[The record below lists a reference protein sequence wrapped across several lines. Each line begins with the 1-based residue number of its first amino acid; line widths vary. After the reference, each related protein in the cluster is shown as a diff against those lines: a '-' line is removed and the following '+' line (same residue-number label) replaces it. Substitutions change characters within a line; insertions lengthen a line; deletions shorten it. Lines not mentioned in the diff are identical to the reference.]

1 MNSQELRA
9 LQEAY
14 SQVYAPQEL
23 DEGYKSFPYDKVKAK
38 VKKLKT
44 DRESL
49 GKKPLTGKSD
59 SEIGDTLNKMEK
71 SRNRETRLGLQSNTA
86 HSFVPKQKEKSN
98 RNRPESEKRSKT
110 VEPQKSF
117 GNRLTR
123 SDKQGI
129 RDSYEYDLYDI
140 ILSHLLDEGYA
151 DTFEAA
157 EAIMVNMSEDWRE
170 SIVEVAADQS
180 DKQIDKGVKTTY
192 KAQNVLDNQHQ
203 GRSRGL
209 NRLPADERADKTK
222 KMRGRLKSRRDDLFG
237 ERNKREDESRAELKK
252 KYGL

>member
-14 SQVYAPQEL
+14 MEVYN
-23 DEGYKSFPYDKVKAK
+23 EGYKSFPHEKVKAK
-38 VKKLKT
+38 SKKLKT

-59 SEIGDTLNKMEK
+59 SEISDTLNKMEK

-110 VEPQKSF
+110 VEPKKSF
-117 GNRLTR
+117 PNRLRR
-123 SDKQGI
+123 SDGQGI
-129 RDSYEYDLYDI
+129 QDSYDLYDI

-151 DTFEAA
+151 DTEQAA
-157 EAIMVNMSEDWRE
+157 EAIMVNMSEEWRE
-170 SIVEVAADQS
+170 SIV
-180 DKQIDKGVKTTY
+180 G
-192 KAQNVLDNQHQ
+192 
-203 GRSRGL
+203 
-209 NRLPADERADKTK
+209 
-222 KMRGRLKSRRDDLFG
+222 
-237 ERNKREDESRAELKK
+237 
-252 KYGL
+252 

>member
-14 SQVYAPQEL
+14 MEVYN
-23 DEGYKSFPYDKVKAK
+23 EGYKSFPYDKVKAK

-151 DTFEAA
+151 ETQEQAQV
-157 EAIMVNMSEDWRE
+157 IMVNMSEDWRE
-170 SIVEVAADQS
+170 SIVEAAADQS

-209 NRLPADERADKTK
+209 NRLPADERSDKTK
-222 KMRGRLKSRRDDLFG
+222 KMRGRLKARRDDLFG

>member
-14 SQVYAPQEL
+14 NQVYAPQEL

-151 DTFEAA
+151 ETQEQAQV
-157 EAIMVNMSEDWRE
+157 IMVNMSEDWRE
-170 SIVEVAADQS
+170 SIVEAAADQS

-209 NRLPADERADKTK
+209 NRLPADERSDKTK
-222 KMRGRLKSRRDDLFG
+222 KMRGRLKARRDDLFG

>member
-14 SQVYAPQEL
+14 MEVYN
-23 DEGYKSFPYDKVKAK
+23 EGYKSFPHEKVKAK
-38 VKKLKT
+38 SKKLKT

-59 SEIGDTLNKMEK
+59 SEISDTLNKMEK

-117 GNRLTR
+117 GNRLMR
-123 SDKQGI
+123 SDGQGI
-129 RDSYEYDLYDI
+129 KDSYEYDLYDI

-151 DTFEAA
+151 DTEQAA

-170 SIVEVAADQS
+170 SIMEANKYEGEIGA
-180 DKQIDKGVKTTY
+180 
-192 KAQNVLDNQHQ
+192 
-203 GRSRGL
+203 
-209 NRLPADERADKTK
+209 TK
-222 KMRGRLKSRRDDLFG
+222 KQKQNLRRDRDFG
-237 ERNKREDESRAELKK
+237 GVLHPDDYKSQGEPVRQSAHRARRGNK
-252 KYGL
+252 G